1 MEQLSK
7 KFIAHNQA
15 KKQLL
20 QDANEACNAHLPER
34 IIQFGEGNFLRGFVD
49 WMIHTLNKKGL
60 FNGSIVAIQPTPHGK
75 VVPKLNAQDGLYT
88 LAQRG
93 MLNGTEVDEREIVT
107 SISRGINP
115 YTDWQK
121 VLEVAENIDVRFMFS
136 NTTEAGLT
144 YLHEEYD
151 KARSPLSFPGK
162 VTAYLYHRFQ
172 TFQGAKEAGMILFP
186 CELLDNNGQL
196 LKEIVIR
203 LATEWG
209 FPQSFIDWVDQYNQF
224 CNTLVDRIVTGFPRE
239 GIEQFNQELGYED
252 TLLTTCEPFHL
263 FAIEAKPEIAA
274 QLPFEKAGLNVHWK
288 PVAPFRELKVR
299 ILNGAH
305 TMMFAA
311 AYLSGLDTVKEAM
324 EDEELQQF
332 IRTGVYEEILPLL
345 HINEEEKIRFAD
357 ATFERFSNPFNQH
370 KLLDISLNSI
380 FKWKTRIL
388 PSFLEAVREKKA
400 LPAALT
406 FSLAALYV
414 FYRPNHVK
422 DHVWFGKRGDTVYPI
437 RENEKTLRS
446 IQILSDDNGEDLQRT
461 IHAFLSNQQLW
472 ETDLTAVPQLAE
484 TVTFHVQNIGEHGMK
499 AALRS
504 FMENRV

>member
-7 KFIAHNQA
+7 KFLAQNQA

-20 QDANEACNAHLPER
+20 QDANKACNQHLPER

-93 MLNGTEVDEREIVT
+93 MLNGAEVDEREIVT

-115 YTDWQK
+115 YTDWLK
-121 VLEVAENIDVRFMFS
+121 VLEVAENSEVRFMFS

-144 YLHEEYD
+144 YLQEEYD
-151 KARSPLSFPGK
+151 KERSPLSFPGK
-162 VTAYLYHRFQ
+162 VAAFLYHRFQ
-172 TFQGAKEAGMILFP
+172 TFQGAKEAGMIIFP
-186 CELLDNNGQL
+186 CELLNNNGQL

-209 FPQSFIDWVDQYNQF
+209 FPPSFINWVDQHNQF

-239 GIEQFNQELGYED
+239 GVERFNQELGYED
-252 TLLTTCEPFHL
+252 VLLTICEPFHL

-324 EDEELQQF
+324 EDQELQQF
-332 IRTGVYEEILPLL
+332 IRKGVYEEILPLL
-345 HINEEEKIRFAD
+345 QANEEEKTRFAD
-357 ATFERFSNPFNQH
+357 ATLERFNNPFNQH
-370 KLLDISLNSI
+370 NLLDISLNSI

-388 PSFLEAVREKKA
+388 PSFLEAVRKNNA
-400 LPAALT
+400 LPVALT

-414 FYRPNHVK
+414 FYRPDHVK
-422 DHVWFGKRGDTVYPI
+422 DHVLFGKRGDTVYPI
-437 RENEKTLRS
+437 RENEKTVRF
-446 IQILSDDNGEDLQRT
+446 IQILFNDNAEDLQRA
-461 IHAFLSNQQLW
+461 IYPFLSNEELW
-472 ETDLTAVPQLAE
+472 ETDLTAVPELTE
-484 TVTFHVQNIGEHGMK
+484 TVTFYVENILEHGMK

-504 FMENRV
+504 LVGDRV